1 MRLDGLLGGKYVSV
15 DKVCGKLEG
24 SRGMLPPVNF
34 DLVQWDG
41 MDSRYRA

>member
-24 SRGMLPPVNF
+24 SGACSLVNF
-34 DLVQWDG
+34 DLVQWDRIN
-41 MDSRYRA
+41 SRYRA